1 VEFRQ
6 PLSSLPD
13 AFSNCRDCLRI
24 RTSRRGG
31 TLETIVGREA
41 ELAAVE
47 RFLESVR
54 VGPTAL
60 VIEGEAGIGKTTV
73 WLAGVAAAEKRAL
86 RVLKA
91 RPAES
96 EARLSFAA
104 LSDLLGEA
112 FDETRAELPAVQE
125 RALAAALLRS
135 DTDEHTAA
143 RTTATAL
150 VGVLTAL
157 ADHEPILVAIDDVQW
172 LDPGTEEALAF
183 AFRRLPERVGLLL
196 ARRSDPGGELPLG
209 LERALAADR
218 LERIAPGPLSL
229 AALHHLV
236 AARTGASLP
245 RPMLSQLAESSGG
258 NPFFA
263 LELAR
268 ALEVRADYAVGEPL
282 PVPRSLEE
290 LVAARVD
297 DLSDAARQAALA
309 AASVSQPTASLLT
322 EVLSAEHDVDAALVE
337 AEEAGILVPEL
348 DRIRF
353 GHPLLASMIYGSAS
367 RERRR
372 QLHKRLAV
380 VVSDPEERARQLAL
394 STLEPNEE
402 IAAELERAAEGAA
415 RRGAQQAAAELFGA
429 ALRLTPE
436 EETEEQMRRT
446 IRRAS
451 ALFAAGDVSGARSLA
466 EQAATSPVSS
476 LRAEALHLLGE
487 ILWVAGT
494 FEGATKRLESALAA
508 APGDRTLA
516 ERVYPK
522 LVYFNVA
529 HDPARA
535 FELAEAAMEALD
547 SGQAPGALAT
557 VVISRYWAGLLLGQS
572 PRREELERW
581 RELEEK
587 AGPGAPKSVLPLIHF
602 HSVDDFDAA
611 RARHDVE
618 DEWYRVRGEDDWRA
632 ERQAHRSF
640 VEFRAGEW
648 DEAERLVEAS
658 CATIARLERPGPWTM
673 AFRFRAIVDA
683 GRGRT
688 ERARE
693 TLLPLIDE
701 AARTGRA
708 HWEALMLSALA
719 IVEFAD
725 GHHEAVDR
733 VLTRMRECLKATGIV
748 DYVPDRSEPFHVES
762 LVARG
767 ETERAG
773 VVVERLEE
781 RGRVFPR
788 LWIDVTLP
796 RTRALLLAAE
806 GDVAGALA
814 ALDELDL
821 DRASLLP
828 LDLAWTLLV
837 KGRLYR
843 RARQRRAAADAL
855 AEALEIFER
864 LGAPVWAEQTRAE
877 LERVGLRRAPKA
889 LTVTER
895 KVAELAARGL
905 TNREV
910 AAAAFISPKTVEAN
924 LARVYRKLGIH
935 SRAELGARIE
945 GAHRPRPAT
954 SRPPAGG
961 RELATMLFTDLVR
974 STEIAHSLGDAAWA
988 MVLARHDEALRR
1000 ELARFSGEEIDTAG
1014 DGFFA
1019 VFDAPARAIQC
1030 ALAIREAARG
1040 LGLEVRAG
1048 VHTGEV
1054 ERKRDDKPRGI
1065 AVVTCARIMSLAS
1078 AGEVLVSTTTRE
1090 LVAGSGLEF
1099 EDRGEQ
1105 ELKGIDGARRVF
1117 AAV

>member
-1 VEFRQ
+1 
-6 PLSSLPD
+6 LKG
-13 AFSNCRDCLRI
+13 
-24 RTSRRGG
+24 GG
-31 TLETIVGREA
+31 TLESIVGRKA
-41 ELAAVE
+41 EIAAVE
-47 RFLESVR
+47 RFLESVPG
-54 VGPTAL
+54 GPCAV

-96 EARLSFAA
+96 ESRLSFSA

-135 DTDEHTAA
+135 DADEHTPA

-150 VGVLTAL
+150 VGILTAL
-157 ADHEPILVAIDDVQW
+157 AEQEPVLLAIDDVQW
-172 LDPGTEEALAF
+172 LDPSTEEALAF
-183 AFRRLPERVGLLL
+183 AFRRLPPRVGLLL
-196 ARRSDPGGELPLG
+196 ARRSAPGAELPLG
-209 LERALAADR
+209 LERALADDR
-218 LERIAPGPLSL
+218 LERLAPGPLSL

-236 AARTGASLP
+236 AARTGSSLP
-245 RPMLSQLAESSGG
+245 RPLLAQLAESSGG

-268 ALEVRADYAVGEPL
+268 ALELRSGDFQAGEPL

-290 LVAARVD
+290 LVAARVE
-297 DLSDAARQAALA
+297 DLSEAARQTALA
-309 AASVSQPTASLLT
+309 AASVSHPTASLLT
-322 EVLSAEHDVDAALVE
+322 ETLSAEHDVDAALVE

-353 GHPLLASMIYGSAS
+353 AHPLLASMIYGSAS

-394 STLEPNEE
+394 STLEPHE
-402 IAAELERAAEGAA
+402 AVAGELERAAEQAA
-415 RRGAQQAAAELFGA
+415 RRGAQHAAAELFGA
-429 ALRLTPE
+429 AVRLTPADQSE
-436 EETEEQMRRT
+436 DLTRRT
-446 IRRAS
+446 LGQAA
-451 ALFAAGDVSGARSLA
+451 ALLAAGDVGGARSLA
-466 EQAATSPVSS
+466 ERAVESPVSS
-476 LRAEALHLLGE
+476 LRAQALYLLGE
-487 ILWVAGT
+487 VLWVAGT
-494 FEGATKRLESALAA
+494 FKGATEALEAALAA
-508 APGDRTLA
+508 APEDRSLA
-516 ERVYPK
+516 ARVYPK
-522 LVYFNVA
+522 LVFVNA
-529 HDPARA
+529 ADDPARA
-535 FELAEAAMEALD
+535 VELAGEAMKTLD
-547 SGQAPGALAT
+547 PEQAPGAFAS
-557 VVISRYWAGLLLGQS
+557 VVISRYWAGLFHGEPSQ
-572 PRREELERW
+572 PEPIERW
-581 RELEEK
+581 RELEER
-587 AGPGAPKSVLPLIHF
+587 AGPEAPKSVLPLIYF
-602 HSVDDFDAA
+602 HCIDDFQAA
-611 RARHDVE
+611 RARHAVE

-648 DEAERLVEAS
+648 DDAERLAEES
-658 CATIARLERPGPWTM
+658 CSMIAQLERPGPWTM
-673 AFRFRAIVDA
+673 AFRFRSIIDA
-683 GRGRT
+683 SRGRT

-693 TLLPLIDE
+693 TLLPLIEE
-701 AARTGRA
+701 AKNSGRA
-708 HWEALMLSALA
+708 HWEALMLSTLA
-719 IVEFAD
+719 IIEFAD
-725 GHHEAVDR
+725 GDHEAVDR
-733 VLTRMRECLKATGIV
+733 VLTRMQECIDAIGSK
-748 DYVPDRSEPFHVES
+748 DMVPDRSEPFHVES
-762 LVARG
+762 LVALG
-767 ETERAG
+767 ETDRARA
-773 VVVERLEE
+773 VLERLEE

-796 RTRALLLAAE
+796 RTRALVLAAE
-806 GDVAGALA
+806 GDVESALA
-814 ALDELDL
+814 ALEKLDL

-828 LDLAWTLLV
+828 FDLAWTLLV
-837 KGRLYR
+837 KGRLHR

-855 AEALEIFER
+855 AQALEIFER
-864 LGAPVWAEQTRAE
+864 LGSPVWAEQARAE
-877 LERVGLRRAPKA
+877 LDRVGLRRAPEE

-905 TNREV
+905 INREI

-924 LARVYRKLGIH
+924 LARVYRKLGIR

-945 GAHRPRPAT
+945 SGRQAAPMT
-954 SRPPAGG
+954 SRAPAGG
-961 RELATMLFTDLVR
+961 RELATILFTDLVE
-974 STEIAHSLGDAAWA
+974 STEIARSLGDAAWA
-988 MVLARHDEALRR
+988 TLLARHDEALRR

-1014 DGFFA
+1014 DGVFA

-1054 ERKRDDKPRGI
+1054 ARKRDDKPRGI
-1065 AVVTCARIMSLAS
+1065 AVVTCARIMSLAG

-1090 LVAGSGLEF
+1090 LVGGSALQF
-1099 EDRGEQ
+1099 EDRGEHV
-1105 ELKGIDGARRVF
+1105 LKGIDGTRQVF